1 MNHQKVYLRNIDT
14 HRKIN
19 FDYLWN
25 KFCKHGIAMFKRI
38 LFMLILAVMAQGILA
53 QTSRQTQQRLDG
65 LLEQKARCLEQN
77 RTKFFYYIQIY
88 NGKDVNRARQL
99 LRVYLARHPE
109 SKAFIKWENPEYKV
123 WTGEY
128 MSILDVEKAMQ
139 LLRDE
144 YPNALIVYPRVH

>member
-1 MNHQKVYLRNIDT
+1 ML
-14 HRKIN
+14 
-19 FDYLWN
+19 
-25 KFCKHGIAMFKRI
+25 KRVI
-38 LFMLILAVMAQGILA
+38 LILLLTTGLQTLHAQS
-53 QTSRQTQQRLDG
+53 SRQTQRRLDD
-65 LLEQKARCLEQN
+65 LLEQKARCLSQN

-99 LRVYLARHPE
+99 LREYLARHPH

-144 YPNALIVYPRVH
+144 YPDALIVYPRVH